1 MKTENKDREE
11 VGSISSV
18 VSGDTENSNDILIE
32 GDFLP
37 RTLPNSD
44 DKSDVPHTTK
54 QESVAYSKEHN
65 FNRNQGYNEM
75 PPTVPIKNTKKGS

>member
-1 MKTENKDREE
+1 MKTANKDKEE
-11 VGSISSV
+11 AGSISSV
-18 VSGDTENSNDILIE
+18 VSGNTENSNDILIE

-37 RTLPNSD
+37 GTLPDSE
-44 DKSDVPHTTK
+44 DKSDVPHTNK

-75 PPTVPIKNTKKGS
+75 PPTIPVKSTKKGS